1 MIGPEGTLGFISEI
15 IYRTILD
22 PAHKGTALVLFSDIV
37 SACSAVTELKNQ
49 KIDAVE
55 LFDRSS
61 LKAIEDQPTA
71 PKHLKCLH
79 EDACALLIE
88 TGHQHANVRDSNV
101 SKIVKLL
108 SNK

>member
-1 MIGPEGTLGFISEI
+1 MI
-15 IYRTILD
+15 
-22 PAHKGTALVLFSDIV
+22 
-37 SACSAVTELKNQ
+37 TELKKQ
-49 KIDAVE
+49 KIDDVE

-71 PKHLKCLH
+71 PKHLKGLH

-88 TGHQHANVRDSNV
+88 TGDQHANVRDLKV

-108 SNK
+108 SLSLIHI